1 MASNLI
7 RKVWDGVA
15 AAVAIEVVVAVAV
28 AMVARLVGLRSG
40 GMVCVCVC
48 VDTLDVVG
56 YVVELKN
63 AS

>member
-1 MASNLI
+1 MA
-7 RKVWDGVA
+7 V
-15 AAVAIEVVVAVAV
+15 EVVVAVAV
-28 AMVARLVGLRSG
+28 AMVARLVGLSWPEEWRDG
-40 GMVCVCVC
+40 VCVC